1 MVRAQAP
8 LRSFHSYV
16 LKSESIIMR
25 SAVLPALFATLL
37 ASVPFTQRTNASS
50 VAELNRLE
58 QSWRI
63 FKGAGDKA

>member
-1 MVRAQAP
+1 
-8 LRSFHSYV
+8 
-16 LKSESIIMR
+16 MR